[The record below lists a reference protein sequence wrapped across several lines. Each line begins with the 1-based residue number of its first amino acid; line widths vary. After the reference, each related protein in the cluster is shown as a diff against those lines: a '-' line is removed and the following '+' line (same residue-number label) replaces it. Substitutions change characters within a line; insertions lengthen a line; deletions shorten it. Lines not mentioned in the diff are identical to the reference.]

1 MTMHKLI
8 IAVATLMLS
17 GLALAA
23 EPVTQPK
30 TKATASTSAKPQA
43 AKPAVAKASTTKPS
57 TAKQALAKPKPAAPK
72 YYYVRATPLNAVA
85 ATAAVAAVQP
95 AQAAAPEAGDVHT
108 GRMVCELGN
117 SVMVTPDPQQPARFI
132 VQMKKNTYHMTPVET
147 TTGAVRLE
155 DAQAGAMWLQLPH
168 KSMLMNSKLGQR
180 MADECQS
187 DHQTAVAHRMKLDPP
202 PSLLDAPTL
211 AKK

>member
-1 MTMHKLI
+1 MFMHKLI
-8 IAVATLMLS
+8 AAVVSFTLS
-17 GLALAA
+17 SLALAA
-23 EPVTQPK
+23 EPVSQSK
-30 TKATASTSAKPQA
+30 TAASTAVKQQATKHATAKP
-43 AKPAVAKASTTKPS
+43 PA
-57 TAKQALAKPKPAAPK
+57 KPAAPK
-72 YYYVRATPLNAVA
+72 YYYVRATPLVAAPLVA
-85 ATAAVAAVQP
+85 ATTPALVPQ
-95 AQAAAPEAGDVHT
+95 AQATVPEAGEVHT

-117 SVMVTPDPQQPARFI
+117 SVTVTPDPQQPARFI

-155 DAQAGAMWLQLPH
+155 DAQAGAMWLQLPN

-187 DHQTAVAHRMKLDPP
+187 DHQVNVAQAMKLNPP
-202 PSLLDAPTL
+202 PSLLDHPTL

>member
-1 MTMHKLI
+1 MTMRKLI
-8 IAVATLMLS
+8 TIFVSLALS
-17 GLALAA
+17 GLAFSA
-23 EPVTQPK
+23 EPAAK
-30 TKATASTSAKPQA
+30 KDAKAPVNAQA
-43 AKPAVAKASTTKPS
+43 TKPAVAHKA
-57 TAKQALAKPKPAAPK
+57 AAKPK
-72 YYYVRATPLNAVA
+72 YHYVRATPLVAAPMAASPVPDVKVQEAVA
-85 ATAAVAAVQP
+85 G
-95 AQAAAPEAGDVHT
+95 EVHT
-108 GRMVCELGN
+108 GHMVCELGN
-117 SVMVTPDPQQPARFI
+117 TVTVTADPHQPTRFI

-180 MADECQS
+180 MADECQN
-187 DHQTAVAHRMKLDPP
+187 DHQTSVAHAMKLDPP

>member
-1 MTMHKLI
+1 MSMHKLFMT
-8 IAVATLMLS
+8 VVTVVLS
-17 GLALAA
+17 SWALAA
-23 EPVTQPK
+23 EPLAQQKSKTTVSTPAKQP
-30 TKATASTSAKPQA
+30 AAKHAA
-43 AKPAVAKASTTKPS
+43 AKPPAKT
-57 TAKQALAKPKPAAPK
+57 AAPK
-72 YYYVRATPLNAVA
+72 YYYVRATPLVAVPLA
-85 ATAAVAAVQP
+85 AAVQTP
-95 AQAAAPEAGDVHT
+95 VPQAQATTPEVGEVHT

-117 SVMVTPDPQQPARFI
+117 SVTVSPDPQQPERFI
-132 VQMKKNTYHMTPVET
+132 VQMKKNTYVMTPVET

-187 DHQTAVAHRMKLDPP
+187 DHQTTVAQRMKLDPP
-202 PSLLDAPTL
+202 PSLLDMSTL